1 MSVVTVT
8 ETVSGN
14 CKFIS
19 SADVTVCNSTVF
31 GEFIMSSKGKVITPG
46 SSGFFCSNG
55 YRLRPS
61 RNGKLI
67 DARIVTTGTVSG
79 HTVELIVDGDEPYDL
94 ILTKPVTNPEP
105 FTFAGA
111 VVGLA
116 IGIGLVILA
125 NAVNETYQYMKR

>member
-1 MSVVTVT
+1 MSVVTAT

-19 SADVTVCNSTVF
+19 SADVTICNSTVF
-31 GEFIMSSKGKVITPG
+31 GEFVMSSKGKVVTPG

-61 RNGKLI
+61 RNEKLI
-67 DARIVTTGTVSG
+67 DSRIVTTGTVSG
-79 HTVELIVDGDEPYDL
+79 HTVELIVDGDSPYNL

-105 FTFAGA
+105 FTFGA
-111 VVGLA
+111 VASLA
-116 IGIGLVILA
+116 IGIGLGIILI
-125 NAVNETYQYMKR
+125 AVNETYQYMKK